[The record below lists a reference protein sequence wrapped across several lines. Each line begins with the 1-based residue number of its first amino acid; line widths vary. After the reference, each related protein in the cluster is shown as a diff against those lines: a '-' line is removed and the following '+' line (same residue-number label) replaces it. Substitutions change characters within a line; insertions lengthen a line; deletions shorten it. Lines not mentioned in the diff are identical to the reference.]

1 MTAPGPRVFVDDD
14 TGVRYLEDIVYERVP
29 GGGWKVPDHERDR
42 WDNPPVWKAAPAPEQ
57 QAKPL
62 ERLVVELEAWVDL
75 DALLERQLR
84 NAYDVQPVRVTRA
97 VASVISAAEARS
109 LRNPAGVLMRRLRD
123 IVKGQPTP

>member
-1 MTAPGPRVFVDDD
+1 MVTAPGPRVFVDED

-29 GGGWKVPDHERDR
+29 GGGWKVPEHERDR
-42 WDNPPVWKAAPAPEQ
+42 WATPPVWKAAPVPAQE
-57 QAKPL
+57 AKPL

-109 LRNPAGVLMRRLRD
+109 LRNPAGVLMRRRRD
-123 IVKGQPTP
+123 IVKGQPA